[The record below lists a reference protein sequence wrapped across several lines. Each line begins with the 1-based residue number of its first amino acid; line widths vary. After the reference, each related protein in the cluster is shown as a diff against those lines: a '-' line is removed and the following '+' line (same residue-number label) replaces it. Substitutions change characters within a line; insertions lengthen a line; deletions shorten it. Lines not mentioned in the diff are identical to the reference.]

1 MAEIFPVWI
10 RKPIITNSK
19 SKKNPMYDKL
29 NFKKFPLRY
38 IVEKMKN
45 IKHRWKNPVHSQ
57 CEKCKLS
64 LEETIDS

>member
-1 MAEIFPVWI
+1 
-10 RKPIITNSK
+10 
-19 SKKNPMYDKL
+19 MYDKL